1 MQRILGYLFML
12 VSLATVPTAQAA
24 DIEAFVR
31 AGCPHCAQA
40 ELFLAQLQR
49 EQPALEIVIS
59 DVSLSPEAARRLQE
73 IALAQGSA
81 PRVPTFLIGDQVLVG
96 YSAAAGSD
104 RLLRELLARDAQ
116 SADHG
121 AMHLQWFGLDL
132 TPERLGLPLFT
143 LAMGLLDG
151 FNPCSMWVLVLMLT
165 LLAPLNDRRRML
177 AIAGTFLAVQ
187 GIAYYLFMAAWL
199 KLFLFI
205 GLSRTSEIVLA
216 LLALFAG
223 TLNLKDAW
231 HPGVGPS
238 LSIPTAAKPGIYA
251 RMRRILHAQDLVA
264 ALIGTV
270 LLGVLVQFVELLCTS
285 GFPALYTRILTQ
297 HELSGLGYHA
307 YLLLYDLAYMF
318 DDLVI
323 LAIGVYTLSQRRL
336 QAQEGRVLK
345 LLSAAVMIVLGIYLL
360 WP

>member
-12 VSLATVPTAQAA
+12 LSLAPSAQAA

-40 ELFLAQLQR
+40 ESFLAQLQR
-49 EQPALEIVIS
+49 EQPTLDIVIH
-59 DVSLSPEAARRLQE
+59 DVGISPEAARRLQD
-73 IALAQGSA
+73 IAQTQGIP

-116 SADHG
+116 AADHR
-121 AMHLQWFGLDL
+121 AAHLRLFGFDL
-132 TPERLGLPLFT
+132 TPEQLGLPLFT
-143 LAMGLLDG
+143 LLMGLLDG
-151 FNPCSMWVLVLMLT
+151 FNPCSMWVLILMLT

-177 AIAGTFLAVQ
+177 AIAGTFVVVQ

-205 GLSRTSEIVLA
+205 GLSRASEIVLA

-223 TLNLKDAW
+223 ALNLKDAW
-231 HPGVGPS
+231 HPGAGPS
-238 LSIPTAAKPGIYA
+238 LSIPSAAKPGIYA
-251 RMRRILHAQDLVA
+251 RMRRILRAQDLAA
-264 ALIGTV
+264 ALVGTV

-297 HELSGLGYHA
+297 HALTGFGYHA
-307 YLLLYDLAYMF
+307 YLLLYDLAYML
-318 DDLVI
+318 DDFLI

-336 QAQEGRVLK
+336 QEREGRALK
-345 LLSAAVMIVLGIYLL
+345 LLSALVMIGLGLYLL